1 MKKLTLTLLSLATPI
16 LAFAQEAGHRGGE
29 ANLKMPENFADD
41 PKTSIL
47 YWGFAVVV
55 LGLLFGFW
63 QFSKIRKL
71 KAHKSM
77 LEIGNVIF
85 KTCST
90 YLKQQG
96 KFLFLLFVII
106 GAAIALYF
114 GALEG
119 KSIKAVILILGW
131 TVIGILGSYG
141 VAWFGVRMNTY
152 ANARMAFASLRR
164 KPLDLLNIASEVSA
178 FGVSEANYDA
188 QRACAEISDLSLQ
201 NPNEDVSISH
211 SEGTDFRLN
220 EPPSDRACGV
230 SELSGFILEA
240 VS

>member
-1 MKKLTLTLLSLATPI
+1 MTLAALAAPI
-16 LAFAQEAGHRGGE
+16 LAMASEADLEMPAGFATSSDA
-29 ANLKMPENFADD
+29 
-41 PKTSIL
+41 SIL
-47 YWGFAVVV
+47 YWGFAIVV

-63 QFSKIRKL
+63 QYNNVRKL

-96 KFLFLLFVII
+96 KFLALLFVFI

-114 GALEG
+114 GVLSDM
-119 KSIKAVILILGW
+119 SIGAVTLILAW

-164 KPLDLLNIASEVSA
+164 KPLDLLNIPL
-178 FGVSEANYDA
+178 
-188 QRACAEISDLSLQ
+188 RAGMSMGIVVICI
-201 NPNEDVSISH
+201 
-211 SEGTDFRLN
+211 
-220 EPPSDRACGV
+220 
-230 SELSGFILEA
+230 ELVLMLVILLFMPEQLAGSCFIGFAIGE
-240 VS
+240 S